1 MEAAISHSPNIE
13 LQRREDWE
21 RRVNDYL
28 ATIRKSG
35 HKWGGGD
42 NETDC
47 ALAWAGA
54 IEAMTGVDLMAEF
67 RGKYETEEG
76 ALALI
81 EAKGFADLP
90 SLLDDMLPRVT
101 RSSAQRGDLVM
112 VKGGALALAWGEVAL
127 AIGEFRATP
136 GGDLLYPAG
145 IVRVPRADWRK
156 AWRIG

>member
-1 MEAAISHSPNIE
+1 MVE

-21 RRVNDYL
+21 QRVNDYL
-28 ATIRKSG
+28 SLIRRRV
-35 HKWGGGD
+35 HEWG
-42 NETDC
+42 THDC

-67 RGKYETEEG
+67 RGRYSTEEE

-81 EAKGFADLP
+81 NEAGYPDLA
-90 SLLDDMLPRVT
+90 SLLDDRLPRVV

-127 AIGEFRATP
+127 AVGEVRAVP
-136 GGDLLYPAG
+136 GGPLVAPAG
-145 IVRVPRADWRK
+145 IIRVPREDWRK
-156 AWRIG
+156 AWKV